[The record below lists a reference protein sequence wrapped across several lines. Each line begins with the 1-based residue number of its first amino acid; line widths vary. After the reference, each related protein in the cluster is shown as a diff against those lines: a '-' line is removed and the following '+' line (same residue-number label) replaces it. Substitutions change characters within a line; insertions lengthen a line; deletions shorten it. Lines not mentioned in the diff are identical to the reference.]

1 VVDLNPHPL
10 IQAVV
15 DGLEERKVPIIPM
28 DELGDLAP
36 RPAPKELATSAKGKG
51 RKGTTPPDADQDGS
65 KDRALQLVG
74 TAYIPA
80 LVTFAG
86 FVGATLRSDPASDAT
101 LTVLYLDPQLSSWL
115 LVPTEGIVAR
125 DQITDEYAPGKVRDV
140 IWVTADSSVRA
151 GNGALSAQAQF
162 LTGGFTRAG
171 DFEASPNGGTM
182 AAATG
187 VFCPGGCKPRTPR
200 S

>member
-1 VVDLNPHPL
+1 MDLKPHPL
-10 IQAVV
+10 ISAVV
-15 DGLEERKVPIIPM
+15 DGLEQRKVTITPV
-28 DELGDLAP
+28 DQLGDLAP
-36 RPAPKELATSAKGKG
+36 PAPRELAASAKARGK
-51 RKGTTPPDADQDGS
+51 KATAPPDAEQD
-65 KDRALQLVG
+65 KVTDRALQLAG
-74 TAYIPA
+74 TALIPA

-86 FVGATLRSDPASDAT
+86 FVGATLRRDPSSDAT
-101 LTVLYLDPQLSSWL
+101 LTVVYLDPQLSSWV

-125 DQITDEYAPGKVRDV
+125 DRITDERAPGKERDV
-140 IWVTADSSVRA
+140 VWVTANSSVRS
-151 GNGALSAQAQF
+151 GNGSLPSQAEF
-162 LTGGFTRAG
+162 LTGEFTRAG